1 MRRYIFILSLLVL
14 LLGLGATAQAQQSCP
29 VTHVVAAGENLYRI
43 SLRYGVSVQTI
54 AQANGIANP
63 NLIYAGQSLTIP
75 CPGTPPATPVPGQP
89 TPTPPPSG
97 EVTYT
102 VVPGDTLGAIA
113 RRYNT
118 TVQAIATRNG
128 IANPNLIY
136 PGQVL
141 IIPTGGTPPPATPVP
156 GVTPP
161 PPPSGGFELGGQ
173 VFSFSYPDQM
183 RGAGMNWAKS
193 QIVWNQGDPASIVQG
208 AIDAAHSRGFKV
220 LLSIKGNPA
229 QLAANPTQ
237 YYQNFANFLSG
248 VAALGPEAIEV
259 WNEQNIDR
267 EWPVGQINGANY
279 TQMLSAAYQAIKRA
293 NPNVIVVSGAPA
305 PTGFFGGTCQPNGC
319 DDNVY
324 IRQMASAG
332 AAQFMDCVGVHY
344 NEGIIPP
351 SQRSGDPRGNSSHYS
366 RYFFGMLD
374 LYASVFPSRPIC
386 WTELGYLSPEGLGPL
401 PPAFSWAA
409 NTSVQEQAEWL
420 AQSAILSR
428 NSGRVRLMVVWN
440 VDATEY
446 GADPQAG
453 YAIVRGNQC
462 VACITLGA
470 AMGVS

>member
-1 MRRYIFILSLLVL
+1 MRRLILILCLLALTLALGTTVL
-14 LLGLGATAQAQQSCP
+14 AQQSGQ
-29 VTHVVAAGENLYRI
+29 TIHVVAPGENLFRI
-43 SLRYGVSVQTI
+43 SLRYNVSMAAI
-54 AQANGIANP
+54 AQVNGITNF
-63 NLIYAGQSLTIP
+63 NLIFAGQRLVIP
-75 CPGTPPATPVPGQP
+75 TGGGAPPPTAVPGGPTPVP
-89 TPTPPPSG
+89 TTETS
-97 EVTYT
+97 YT
-102 VVPGDTLGAIA
+102 VVRGDTLGAIA
-113 RRYNT
+113 RRFNS

-128 IANPNLIY
+128 IANPNLIF

-141 IIPTGGTPPPATPVP
+141 IIPGGGGTTVPTPAP
-156 GVTPP
+156 GVTPQ

-193 QIVWNQGDPASIVQG
+193 QINWNQGDPASIAQG
-208 AIDAAHSRGFKV
+208 AIDAAHSRGFKI
-220 LLSIKGNPA
+220 LLSIKGNVA

-237 YYQNFANFLSG
+237 YYQNFANFLGG

-267 EWPVGQINGANY
+267 EWPAGQINGASY

-293 NPNVIVVSGAPA
+293 NSNVLVISGAPS
-305 PTGFFGGTCQPNGC
+305 PTGFFGGTCQNNGC
-319 DDNVY
+319 DDNIY

-332 AAQFMDCVGVHY
+332 AGQFMDCVGAHY

-351 SQRSGDPRGNSSHYS
+351 DQRSGDPRGNSGHYT

-374 LYASVFPSRPIC
+374 LYSSVFPNKPIC
-386 WTELGYLSPEGLGPL
+386 WTELGYLTPEGLGPL
-401 PPAFSWAA
+401 PPAFSWAG

-420 AQSAILSR
+420 ARAAILSR
-428 NSGRVRLMVVWN
+428 QSGRVRLMIVWN

-446 GADPQAG
+446 GADPQGG

-470 AMGVS
+470 AMGVR